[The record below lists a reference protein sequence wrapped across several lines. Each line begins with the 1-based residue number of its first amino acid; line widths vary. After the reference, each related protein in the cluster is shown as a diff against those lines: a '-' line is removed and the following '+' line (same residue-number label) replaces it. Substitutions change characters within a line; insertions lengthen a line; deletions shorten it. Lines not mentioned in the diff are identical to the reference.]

1 MVKRAIKALDSELCD
16 FTTSVNVAQ
25 FCLLHICS
33 GDEVLL
39 SNWTNVMGDFTRVA
53 EKYLRSGLEA
63 RLREDV
69 QVGAIAEQVIPYDLI
84 IRRTS

>member
-1 MVKRAIKALDSELCD
+1 
-16 FTTSVNVAQ
+16 
-25 FCLLHICS
+25 
-33 GDEVLL
+33 
-39 SNWTNVMGDFTRVA
+39 MGDFTRVA